1 MKQIKIPP
9 HHWKLHKKF
18 NKMFCCFVV
27 NELGHDFKCK
37 VVDIRDTDIGSWCQ
51 SIDTADIQKLMNCL
65 YNWSGLVLTLLCV
78 VLFAGNG

>member
-1 MKQIKIPP
+1 
-9 HHWKLHKKF
+9 
-18 NKMFCCFVV
+18 MFCCFVV

-65 YNWSGLVLTLLCV
+65 YN
-78 VLFAGNG
+78 